1 MEAIRR
7 RALST
12 VLAFVLAAEAV
23 TAVSGAAGAVLGAR
37 NSASHPLPAVAPAGQ
52 VLAEEGTAAG
62 AWDPAPAPAAARPAS
77 VSIPADSVDNV
88 LAARRAM
95 ATLPA
100 VAPSP
105 ATTASA
111 KPAAPITSTARAAS
125 PTTKPAA
132 STTRAP
138 QTATASTAYTGR
150 NHVWIPA
157 LGINRAVYFFPCTRS
172 TAPANYVYRWG
183 CAGANNVYLLGH
195 AWGVFKPLHDAYVS
209 GRLRVGMKVYYA
221 DASGRVRLYTVRW
234 WRLTRPTTDASW
246 AWAAQSVPSMT
257 LQTCVGSNSQY
268 RLMVRLVR
276 VG

>member
-7 RALST
+7 RAVST
-12 VLAFVLAAEAV
+12 VLALLLAAEAV
-23 TAVSGAAGAVLGAR
+23 TAVSAAAGTVLGAR
-37 NSASHPLPAVAPAGQ
+37 NTASHPLPAAAPAGQ
-52 VLAEEGTAAG
+52 VLAEEGTAAE
-62 AWDPAPAPAAARPAS
+62 AWEPAVPAAAGPAA
-77 VSIPADSVDNV
+77 VAIPADAVDNV
-88 LAARRAM
+88 LDARRAM
-95 ATLPA
+95 AA
-100 VAPSP
+100 VAPVAASP
-105 ATTASA
+105 TATASA
-111 KPAAPITSTARAAS
+111 KPAAPITSTAKAVS
-125 PTTKPAA
+125 PTPKPAA

-138 QTATASTAYTGR
+138 QAATASTAYTGR

-157 LGINRAVYFFPCTRS
+157 LGINRAVYLFPCTRS

-209 GRLRVGMKVYYA
+209 GRLRTGMKVYYA